1 MYPCPFQFVFEVI
14 ISNNRCRLDSPCRKV
29 KRYWIASKE
38 KECRFQNGT
47 WSSYSTIVCWI
58 GCGSSEPS
66 QLVHY
71 LYQVQSC
78 LHKRHSISTQNK
90 DICLLLQLSLLL
102 LNDSW
107 LFSLCCLHCHVDAA
121 DSECCPYF
129 NPSHFMFGFSSSQ
142 PTVSLE
148 SDI

>member
-1 MYPCPFQFVFEVI
+1 MYPCPFQFVFEII

-90 DICLLLQLSLLL
+90 DICLLLQLSFHCCYSMILG
-102 LNDSW
+102 
-107 LFSLCCLHCHVDAA
+107 FSLSAVFTVMLMQLIVNAVLILTPVILCLAFQAA
-121 DSECCPYF
+121 
-129 NPSHFMFGFSSSQ
+129 NPQ
-142 PTVSLE
+142 
-148 SDI
+148 